1 MVNIILQSFEE
12 FLDRNSLSYVV
23 LSSELNSRFFD
34 EDVDVLCDVE
44 DIDIL
49 IRDFLRKEGYEVVS
63 IWHHSRYG
71 SNYFL
76 RCDGICVNLDI
87 YNQLAVDERVVIP
100 RRDFFDAELF
110 MRTKHLRIFRLLKN
124 AHKGIG
130 LDSIIS
136 VEKVI
141 GFDMAFEFKDKILI
155 KDLYNQFIASSPRK
169 KSLHNLRRLIKRLFE
184 PNGIVVAIL
193 GPDGSGKSS
202 VINAISNK
210 NVPFRKKV
218 VYHLYPAK
226 SRLVSDDIASVV
238 EKGQEP
244 YTMAPY
250 NPFVSLLKIVLLIT
264 RTWYY
269 WLVNI
274 VKLKRSSSLIIL
286 DRYMYEIAIDPARFR
301 LPKSR
306 YYSKIIGLFPSPDI
320 VIYFKGTPEVF
331 FERKGESSV
340 ETIRLNLE
348 RYKQVG
354 SAKDWSSINADNELW
369 RVIHL
374 VENKLTSY
382 SASRLL

>member
-1 MVNIILQSFEE
+1 MDLII
-12 FLDRNSLSYVV
+12 
-23 LSSELNSRFFD
+23 SR
-34 EDVDVLCDVE
+34 
-44 DIDIL
+44 
-49 IRDFLRKEGYEVVS
+49 R
-63 IWHHSRYG
+63 
-71 SNYFL
+71 
-76 RCDGICVNLDI
+76 DGICINLDI
-87 YNQLAVDERVVIP
+87 YNELAIDERVVIS
-100 RRDFFDAELF
+100 RTDFFDAELF
-110 MRTKHLRIFRLLKN
+110 VRSKYLHMFRLLKK

-130 LDSIIS
+130 LDNMVS
-136 VEKVI
+136 VEEVI
-141 GFDMAFEFKDKILI
+141 GFEKSFECMEELLM
-155 KDLYNQFIASSPRK
+155 KDLYKQFLASNPRK
-169 KSLHNLRRLIKRLFE
+169 KSLYNLRRLIKRFFE

-226 SRLVSDDIASVV
+226 SRLVSADIASVV
-238 EKGQEP
+238 ERGQAP

-250 NPFVSLLKIVLLIT
+250 NPFLSLLKIVLLLT

-269 WLVNI
+269 WLINI

-301 LPKSR
+301 LPKSSF
-306 YYSKIIGLFPSPDI
+306 YSRIIGLFPSPDI
-320 VIYFKGTPEVF
+320 VIYFNGTPEVF

-340 ETIRLNLE
+340 ETIGLILE
-348 RYKQVG
+348 RYNQVG
-354 SAKDWSSINADNELW
+354 SAKGWSSINADNELW

-382 SASRLL
+382 SAGRLL